1 MYIKWRKLN
10 RVVHRDFGYF
20 FTATTL
26 IYALSGIALNHV
38 RDWNP
43 NYIIS
48 SEKVAVKPVPEKGSI
63 DKEWVMDLLD
73 QTNDR
78 KNYKNHYIR
87 DNKELKVFLKGGS
100 LILNL
105 NTGTGWLEKIRKRPV
120 FHEVNYLHY
129 NPGKWWTWF
138 SDIYAGSLAI
148 LAITGL
154 FVLKGKNGITGRGAW
169 FTLAGVVVPLVL
181 LYLLL

>member
-10 RVVHRDFGYF
+10 RDLHRDFGYF

-26 IYALSGIALNHV
+26 IYALSGIALNHL

-48 SEKVAVKPVPEKGSI
+48 SQKVLINNVPGKELINKDWVLETLDKI
-63 DKEWVMDLLD
+63 DNKKDY
-73 QTNDR
+73 
-78 KNYKNHYIR
+78 KNYYFRKSN
-87 DNKELKVFLKGGS
+87 ELKVFLKGGS
-100 LILNL
+100 LVLNIE
-105 NTGTGWLEKIRKRPV
+105 TGKGFLEKIRKRPV

-138 SDIYAGSLAI
+138 SDIYAGSLAL

-181 LYLLL
+181 LYIL